1 LFNVLIFSI
10 SYLVFLQENPDGL
23 IKLFSLRSI
32 VIFANQG
39 LENEEKYMEKIW
51 NLKKQGDPN
60 EIKHLSAAL
69 NVNMTIAR
77 LLVQRRITT
86 FNEAK
91 AFFRPRLSDLLDPFL
106 MKDMDKAVARLELA
120 IANQEKVL
128 VYGDY
133 DVDGTTS
140 VALMYT
146 FLKPRLNHIEYY
158 IPDRYSEG
166 YGVSPKSIDY
176 AADNGFSLI
185 IALDCGIKA
194 VDKITD
200 AKNRGLDFVI
210 CDHHNPDDEVPPA
223 IAVLDP
229 KQADCNYP
237 YKELSGCG
245 VGFKLL
251 QAYCQKNE
259 VEMEEIYDLLDLV
272 VVSIASDI
280 VPITGENR
288 VLAYY
293 GLKKLNSNPGMGL
306 QTIIN
311 LAGINGTEITISD
324 IVFKIGPRLNASGR
338 IEHGKKSVQILVS
351 IDEDKSDTLG
361 EEIDSFNEIRK
372 TLDRDIT
379 QDALDMI
386 EKDPDMK
393 NMNSTVLYNRDWH
406 KGVVG
411 IVASRV
417 TEQYYRPTI
426 ILTESNGMATGSARS
441 VKDFDL
447 YEAIGQCSDL
457 LESYGGHMYAAGL
470 TLRIENIPEFCR
482 RFEEIVTRQLTDL
495 SQVQSIEVDA
505 KITLSEITPRFYR
518 ILKQFAP
525 YGPHNMTPVFVT
537 EDVFDAGT
545 SRLVGKNK
553 EHLKLDLVEPDVNSG
568 IFPGIAFNQSDKFDL
583 ITSGLPF
590 DVCYSITENEYR
602 GKTSLQLFIR
612 DIKKRDIF

>member
-1 LFNVLIFSI
+1 M
-10 SYLVFLQENPDGL
+10 
-23 IKLFSLRSI
+23 
-32 VIFANQG
+32 
-39 LENEEKYMEKIW
+39 MERIW
-51 NLKKQGDPN
+51 NLKKQGDSN

-69 NVNMTIAR
+69 NVNMPLAR
-77 LLVQRRITT
+77 LLVQRGIKT

-91 AFFRPRLSDLLDPFL
+91 AFFRPRLSDLHDPFL
-106 MKDMDKAVARLELA
+106 MKDMDKAIERVELA
-120 IANQEKVL
+120 VKNQEKVL

-140 VALMYT
+140 VAMMYI
-146 FLKPRLNHIEYY
+146 FLKSRLEHIEYY
-158 IPDRYSEG
+158 IPDRYTEG
-166 YGVSPKSIDY
+166 YGISPQSIDY
-176 AADNGFSLI
+176 AADNGFSLV

-194 VDKITD
+194 VEKID
-200 AKNRGLDFVI
+200 NARQRGLDFII
-210 CDHHNPDDEVPPA
+210 CDHHNPGEELPPA
-223 IAVLDP
+223 VAVLDP
-229 KQADCNYP
+229 KQDDCRYP

-251 QAYCQKNE
+251 QAYCEKNGIE
-259 VEMEEIYDLLDLV
+259 QEELHDLLDLV

-293 GLKKLNSNPGMGL
+293 GLKKLNSNPGIGL

-311 LAGINGTEITISD
+311 FAGINGNDITISD

-338 IEHGKKSVQILVS
+338 IEHGKKSVQILVAN
-351 IDEDKSDTLG
+351 DEDKSDILG

-386 EKDPDMK
+386 EKNEEMK
-393 NMNSTVLYNRDWH
+393 GMNSTVLYNRDWH

-417 TEQYYRPTI
+417 TEQFYRPTI
-426 ILTESNGMATGSARS
+426 ILTESNGLATGSARS

-470 TLRIENIPEFCR
+470 TLKIENIAEFRR
-482 RFEEIVTRQLTDL
+482 RFEAIVTSHSKDL
-495 SQVQSIEVDA
+495 SQIQSIDIDA
-505 KITLSEITPRFYR
+505 KIPLSEITPRFYR

-525 YGPHNMTPVFVT
+525 FGPHNHTPVFVT

-553 EHLKLDLVEPDVNSG
+553 EHLKLDLVEPDVHSG
-568 IFPGIAFNQSDKFDL
+568 IFTGIAFNQHDKFDL

-602 GKTSLQLFIR
+602 GKISLQLFIR

>member
-1 LFNVLIFSI
+1 
-10 SYLVFLQENPDGL
+10 
-23 IKLFSLRSI
+23 
-32 VIFANQG
+32 
-39 LENEEKYMEKIW
+39 MERTW
-51 NLKKQGDPN
+51 VLKKQGGLN

-69 NVNMTIAR
+69 NVNMIIAR
-77 LLVQRRITT
+77 LLVQRGINT

-91 AFFRPRLSDLLDPFL
+91 AFFRPRLSDLHDPFL
-106 MKDMDKAVARLELA
+106 MKDMDKAVNRLELA
-120 IANQEKVL
+120 IKRGEKVL
-128 VYGDY
+128 IYGDY

-140 VALMYT
+140 VAMMYI
-146 FLKPRLNHIEYY
+146 FLKSRIEYLEYY
-158 IPDRYSEG
+158 IPDRYTEG
-166 YGVSPKSIDY
+166 YGISSQSIDY
-176 AADNGFSLI
+176 AVDNGFSLI

-194 VDKITD
+194 VDKI
-200 AKNRGLDFVI
+200 AGAGQRGVDFII
-210 CDHHNPDDEVPPA
+210 CDHHNPSEEIPSAV
-223 IAVLDP
+223 AVLDP
-229 KQADCNYP
+229 KRPDCPYP

-251 QAYCQKNE
+251 HAYCEKNQ
-259 VEMEEIYDLLDLV
+259 VEPEEIYDLLDLV

-293 GLKKLNSNPGMGL
+293 GLKKLNSNPGIGL

-311 LAGINGTEITISD
+311 LAGINGNEITISD

-338 IEHGKKSVQILVS
+338 IEHGKKSVQILVAK
-351 IDEDKSDTLG
+351 DEDKSDILG

-386 EKDPDMK
+386 ENDPVMK

-417 TEQYYRPTI
+417 TEQYYRPTV
-426 ILTESNGMATGSARS
+426 ILTESNGLATGSARS

-470 TLRIENIPEFCR
+470 TLKIENIPEFKK
-482 RFEEIVTRQLTDL
+482 RFEEVVTKYSKDL
-495 SQVQSIEVDA
+495 SQVQTIEADA
-505 KITLSEITPRFYR
+505 KIPLSEITPRFYR
-518 ILKQFAP
+518 ILKQFEP
-525 YGPHNMTPVFVT
+525 FGPHNPTPVFIT

-545 SRLVGKNK
+545 SRLVGKTR

-568 IFPGIAFNQSDKFDL
+568 IFPGIAFNQYDKYDL

-602 GKTSLQLFIR
+602 GKTTLQLFIR

>member
-1 LFNVLIFSI
+1 MLPFNLLFQYERAFC
-10 SYLVFLQENPDGL
+10 
-23 IKLFSLRSI
+23 
-32 VIFANQG
+32 IFAHSS
-39 LENEEKYMEKIW
+39 ENIRKRSMEKIW
-51 NLKKQGDPN
+51 NFKKQGDQN
-60 EIKHLSAAL
+60 EVKHLSAAL
-69 NVNMTIAR
+69 NVNMVIAR
-77 LLVQRRITT
+77 LLVQRGIKTY
-86 FNEAK
+86 NEAK
-91 AFFRPRLSDLLDPFL
+91 AFFRPRLSDLHDPFL
-106 MKDMDKAVARLELA
+106 MKDMEKAVERLELA
-120 IANQEKVL
+120 IENQEKVI

-140 VALMYT
+140 VALMYL
-146 FLKPRLNHIEYY
+146 FLKERIKEIEYY

-166 YGVSPKSIDY
+166 YGISPKSIDY
-176 AADNGFSLI
+176 AVDNGYTLVV
-185 IALDCGIKA
+185 ALDCGIKA
-194 VDKITD
+194 VEKIAR
-200 AKNRGLDFVI
+200 AKERGLDFII
-210 CDHHNPDDEVPPA
+210 CDHHNPGEEIPPA
-223 IAVLDP
+223 VAVLDP
-229 KQADCNYP
+229 KQPGCNYP

-251 QAYCQKNE
+251 QAYCSKKD
-259 VEMEEIYDLLDLV
+259 VEYEEIYDLLDLV
-272 VVSIASDI
+272 AVSIAADI

-293 GLKKLNSNPGMGL
+293 GLKKLNSNPGVGL

-311 LAGINGTEITISD
+311 FAGINGTEITISD

-351 IDEDKSDTLG
+351 DDEDKSDLLG

-386 EKDPDMK
+386 ENSLELKA
-393 NMNSTVLYNRDWH
+393 MNSTVLYNRDWH

-417 TEQYYRPTI
+417 TEQYYRPTV
-426 ILTESNGMATGSARS
+426 ILTESNGLATGSARS
-441 VKDFDL
+441 VRDFDL

-470 TLRIENIPEFCR
+470 TMKIENIPEFKR
-482 RFEEIVTRQLTDL
+482 RFEEIVTRQITDQQ
-495 SQVQSIEVDA
+495 QVQSIDIDA
-505 KITLSEITPRFYR
+505 KITLSEITPRFFR

-568 IFPGIAFNQSDKFDL
+568 IFPGIAFNQSDAYDL
-583 ITSGLPF
+583 ITSGTPF
-590 DVCYSITENEYR
+590 DICYSITENEYR
-602 GKTSLQLFIR
+602 GKTNLQLFIR

>member
-1 LFNVLIFSI
+1 M
-10 SYLVFLQENPDGL
+10 D
-23 IKLFSLRSI
+23 R
-32 VIFANQG
+32 
-39 LENEEKYMEKIW
+39 IW
-51 NLKKQGDPN
+51 DFKKQGDQN
-60 EIKHLSAAL
+60 EVKHLSAAL
-69 NVNMTIAR
+69 NVNMVIAR
-77 LLVQRRITT
+77 LLVQRGITT
-86 FNEAK
+86 YNEAK
-91 AFFRPRLSDLLDPFL
+91 AFFRPRLSDLHDPFL
-106 MKDMDKAVARLELA
+106 MKDMEKAVERLQQA
-120 IANQEKVL
+120 IHNQEKVI

-140 VALMYT
+140 VALMYL
-146 FLKPRLNHIEYY
+146 FLKQRIKEIEYY

-166 YGVSPKSIDY
+166 YGISPKSIDY
-176 AADNGFSLI
+176 AVDNGFTLI
-185 IALDCGIKA
+185 VALDCGIKA
-194 VDKITD
+194 VDKIAR
-200 AKNRGLDFVI
+200 AKERGLDFII
-210 CDHHNPDDEVPPA
+210 CDHHNPGEEIPPA
-223 IAVLDP
+223 VAVLDP
-229 KQADCNYP
+229 KQPGCEYP

-251 QAYCQKNE
+251 QAYSQKNN
-259 VEMEEIYDLLDLV
+259 VEYEEIYDLLDLV
-272 VVSIASDI
+272 AVSIAADI

-293 GLKKLNSNPGMGL
+293 GLKKLNSNPGVGL

-311 LAGINGTEITISD
+311 FAGINGTEITISD

-351 IDEDKSDTLG
+351 DDEGKSDLLG

-386 EKDPDMK
+386 EGSKELK

-417 TEQYYRPTI
+417 TEQYYRPTV
-426 ILTESNGMATGSARS
+426 ILTESNGLATGSARS
-441 VKDFDL
+441 IRDFDL

-470 TLRIENIPEFCR
+470 TMKIEHIPEFKK
-482 RFEEIVTRQLTDL
+482 RFEEIVTRQITD
-495 SQVQSIEVDA
+495 QQQIQTVEVDA
-505 KITLSEITPRFYR
+505 KITLSEITPRFFR

-525 YGPHNMTPVFVT
+525 FGPHNMTPVFVT
-537 EDVFDAGT
+537 EDVYDAGT

-568 IFPGIAFNQSDKFDL
+568 IFPGIAFNQSEAYDL
-583 ITSGLPF
+583 ITSGTPF
-590 DVCYSITENEYR
+590 DICYSINENEYR
-602 GKTSLQLFIR
+602 GKTNLQLFIR

>member
-1 LFNVLIFSI
+1 M
-10 SYLVFLQENPDGL
+10 D
-23 IKLFSLRSI
+23 R
-32 VIFANQG
+32 
-39 LENEEKYMEKIW
+39 IW
-51 NLKKQGDPN
+51 NLKKQGDQN
-60 EIKHLSAAL
+60 EVKHLSAAL
-69 NVNMTIAR
+69 NVNMVIAR
-77 LLVQRRITT
+77 LLVQRGIKTY
-86 FNEAK
+86 NEAK
-91 AFFRPRLSDLLDPFL
+91 AFFRPRLSDLHDPFL
-106 MKDMDKAVARLELA
+106 MKDMDKAVERLERA
-120 IANQEKVL
+120 INNQEKVI

-140 VALMYT
+140 VALMYL
-146 FLKPRLNHIEYY
+146 FLQPRIKEIEYY

-166 YGVSPKSIDY
+166 YGISPKSIDY
-176 AADNGFSLI
+176 AVENGYSLVV
-185 IALDCGIKA
+185 ALDCGIKA
-194 VDKITD
+194 VDKI
-200 AKNRGLDFVI
+200 AKAKERGLDFII
-210 CDHHNPDDEVPPA
+210 CDHHNPGDVVPDA
-223 IAVLDP
+223 AAVLDP
-229 KQADCNYP
+229 KQPGCSYP

-251 QAYCQKNE
+251 QAYSKRNN
-259 VEMEEIYDLLDLV
+259 VEYEEIYDLLDLV
-272 VVSIASDI
+272 AVSIAADI

-293 GLKKLNSNPGMGL
+293 GLKKLNSNPGVGL

-311 LAGINGTEITISD
+311 FAGINGTEITISD

-351 IDEDKSDTLG
+351 DDEDKSDLLG

-379 QDALDMI
+379 LDALDMI
-386 EKDPDMK
+386 EKSEELK
-393 NMNSTVLYNRDWH
+393 SMNSTVLYNRDWH

-426 ILTESNGMATGSARS
+426 ILTESNGLATGSARS
-441 VKDFDL
+441 VRDFDL

-470 TLRIENIPEFCR
+470 TMRIENIPEFRR
-482 RFEEIVTRQLTDL
+482 RFEEIVTAQITDKQ
-495 SQVQSIEVDA
+495 QVQTIDVDA
-505 KITLSEITPRFYR
+505 KLTLSEITPRFFR

-525 YGPHNMTPVFVT
+525 FGPHNMMPIFVT

-568 IFPGIAFNQSDKFDL
+568 IFPGIAFNQSEAYNL
-583 ITSGLPF
+583 ITSGSPF
-590 DVCYSITENEYR
+590 DVCYSIHENEYR
-602 GKTSLQLFIR
+602 GKTNLQLYIR

>member
-1 LFNVLIFSI
+1 
-10 SYLVFLQENPDGL
+10 
-23 IKLFSLRSI
+23 
-32 VIFANQG
+32 
-39 LENEEKYMEKIW
+39 MERIW
-51 NLKKQGDPN
+51 NLKNQGDLN

-77 LLVQRRITT
+77 LLVQRGIKT

-91 AFFRPRLSDLLDPFL
+91 SFFRPRLSDLHDPFL
-106 MKDMDKAVARLELA
+106 MKDMEKAVARLELA

-146 FLKPRLNHIEYY
+146 FLKPRIKHIEYY
-158 IPDRYSEG
+158 IPDRYTEG
-166 YGVSPKSIDY
+166 YGISPQSIDY
-176 AADNGFSLI
+176 AEKNGFSLI

-200 AKNRGLDFVI
+200 AKNRGIDFVI

-223 IAVLDP
+223 VAVLDP
-229 KQADCNYP
+229 KQPECNYP

-251 QAYCQKNE
+251 QAYCQKND
-259 VEMEEIYDLLDLV
+259 VELEEIYDLLDLV

-293 GLKKLNSNPGMGL
+293 GLKKLNSNPGVGL

-311 LAGINGTEITISD
+311 FAGINGSEITISD

-338 IEHGKKSVQILVS
+338 IEHGKKSVQILVAR
-351 IDEDKSDTLG
+351 DEDKSDLLG

-386 EKDPDMK
+386 EKDPEMKDMK
-393 NMNSTVLYNRDWH
+393 STVLYNRDWH

-426 ILTESNGMATGSARS
+426 ILTESNGLATGSARS

-470 TLRIENIPEFCR
+470 TLKIENVPEFRR
-482 RFEEIVTRQLTDL
+482 RFEEIVKNQVTDL
-495 SQVQSIEVDA
+495 QQLQTIDVDA

-525 YGPHNMTPVFVT
+525 FGPHNMTPVFVT

-545 SRLVGKNK
+545 SRLVGKNQD
-553 EHLKLDLVEPDVNSG
+553 HLKLDLVEPDVNSG

-590 DVCYSITENEYR
+590 DVCYSVTENEYR

-612 DIKKRDIF
+612 DVKKRDIF

>member
-1 LFNVLIFSI
+1 
-10 SYLVFLQENPDGL
+10 
-23 IKLFSLRSI
+23 
-32 VIFANQG
+32 
-39 LENEEKYMEKIW
+39 
-51 NLKKQGDPN
+51 
-60 EIKHLSAAL
+60 
-69 NVNMTIAR
+69 MTIAR
-77 LLVQRRITT
+77 LLVQRGITT

-91 AFFRPRLSDLLDPFL
+91 AFFRPRLSDLHDPFL

-146 FLKPRLNHIEYY
+146 FLKPRLEHIEYY

-176 AADNGFSLI
+176 ADENGFSLI

-194 VDKITD
+194 VDKISD
-200 AKNRGLDFVI
+200 ARQRGLDFVI

-223 IAVLDP
+223 VAVLDP
-229 KQADCNYP
+229 KQPDCNYP

-251 QAYCQKNE
+251 QAYCQKNNIE
-259 VEMEEIYDLLDLV
+259 LEEIYDLLDLV

-311 LAGINGTEITISD
+311 LAGINGNDITISD

-351 IDEDKSDTLG
+351 NDEDKSDILG
-361 EEIDSFNEIRK
+361 EKIDSFNEIRK

-386 EKDPDMK
+386 ENDPEMK

-470 TLRIENIPEFCR
+470 TLKIENIPEFRR
-482 RFEEIVTRQLTDL
+482 RFEEIVTTQLSDH
-495 SQVQSIEVDA
+495 SQVQTIEVDA

-525 YGPHNMTPVFVT
+525 FGPHNMTPVFVT

-545 SRLVGKNK
+545 SRLVGKNQ